1 VSELIGTSGSV
12 YVEVDD
18 RQRARAVLETMPG
31 VSGVH
36 PQGDGLVA
44 DLRAGRRSDLVSAL
58 VAAGLRIETIMPTQ
72 RLEDAFL
79 EILEAGDAGAARAV
93 SAPSSGEVTP

>member
-1 VSELIGTSGSV
+1 
-12 YVEVDD
+12 
-18 RQRARAVLETMPG
+18 
-31 VSGVH
+31 
-36 PQGDGLVA
+36 
-44 DLRAGRRSDLVSAL
+44 VSAL

>member
-1 VSELIGTSGSV
+1 
-12 YVEVDD
+12 
-18 RQRARAVLETMPG
+18 MPG
-31 VSGVH
+31 VAGVH

-44 DLRAGRRSDLVSAL
+44 DLRAGRRSDLVAAL

-79 EILEAGDAGAARAV
+79 ELLEAGDAGAAGAV
-93 SAPSSGEVTP
+93 SASSSAEVTP